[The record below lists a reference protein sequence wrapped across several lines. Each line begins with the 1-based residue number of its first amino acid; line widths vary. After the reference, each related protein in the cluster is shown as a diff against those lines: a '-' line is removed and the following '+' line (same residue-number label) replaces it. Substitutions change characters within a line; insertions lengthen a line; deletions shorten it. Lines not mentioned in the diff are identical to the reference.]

1 MSEDQANV
9 DASPFWNTPELI
21 EELLPFLDPDSTKCL
36 AEAHDLTARTPALEQ
51 GGIGGGDREGIKRA
65 KSEGSG

>member
-1 MSEDQANV
+1 MSEYQANV
-9 DASPFWNTPELI
+9 GASTFWNTPELI

-51 GGIGGGDREGIKRA
+51 GGIGGGDREGTKRA